1 MVSKQ
6 FSFRLS
12 DEVVEWLEGLQLE
25 GESLNQTAQRILTKS
40 AGLSTDSLST
50 LSTSVDIQEL
60 VRQEVENAIANSER
74 LQEMIAANTAYLA
87 TSINEVNQQVDAR
100 LEELRGKLI
109 AR

>member
-40 AGLSTDSLST
+40 ADLSTDSLST
-50 LSTSVDIQEL
+50 TVDIKSL
-60 VRQEVENAIANSER
+60 
-74 LQEMIAANTAYLA
+74 
-87 TSINEVNQQVDAR
+87 VNQEIEASLTEVRSQ
-100 LEELRGKLI
+100 LEELRGKLK

>member
-1 MVSKQ
+1 
-6 FSFRLS
+6 
-12 DEVVEWLEGLQLE
+12 
-25 GESLNQTAQRILTKS
+25 
-40 AGLSTDSLST
+40 
-50 LSTSVDIQEL
+50 